1 MNWELKSDRPIYVQL
16 IEQIQLRIVSGLYP
30 AGSRLPAVR
39 DMAAEASV
47 NPNTMQKSLAELERS
62 GLVYTQRT
70 SGRFVT
76 EDRAMVQSVKE
87 LLARDQLKEFFIKM
101 GQIGFTREETITLVE
116 QAREG
121 EDRHDT
127 DLAV

>member
-1 MNWELKSDRPIYVQL
+1 MI
-16 IEQIQLRIVSGLYP
+16 
-30 AGSRLPAVR
+30 
-39 DMAAEASV
+39 
-47 NPNTMQKSLAELERS
+47 
-62 GLVYTQRT
+62 
-70 SGRFVT
+70 
-76 EDRAMVQSVKE
+76 QSVKE

>member
-1 MNWELKSDRPIYVQL
+1 
-16 IEQIQLRIVSGLYP
+16 
-30 AGSRLPAVR
+30 
-39 DMAAEASV
+39 
-47 NPNTMQKSLAELERS
+47 MQKSLAELERS

-76 EDRAMVQSVKE
+76 EDRAMIQSVKE

>member
-76 EDRAMVQSVKE
+76 EDRAMIQSVKE
-87 LLARDQLKEFFIKM
+87 LLARDRLKEFFIKM